1 MKLFAQIRKVD
12 EANRLVYGRAAQ
24 EVVDKAD
31 EVMDYE
37 SSKPYFQ
44 KWSDDVA
51 KDTDGKSLG
60 NVRAM
65 HGKVAAGK
73 LTGIDFNDTEKAID
87 VIAKVVDD
95 AEWNK
100 VLEGVYT
107 GFSIGGSY
115 IGKPSIEKMDGKD
128 VKRYTAS
135 PNEVSLVDRPCI
147 PTATFFEVQK
157 ADGTLSKV
165 EFKEPV
171 VRRRR
176 CARSQRHRRRSR
188 ATRQA
193 DERERPVHEGRARE
207 AGRARRAGDRH
218 HRATPAAPVEKLEG
232 AALRKSMWAC
242 AELAQLIA
250 CLQNLKSSAVYEAFY
265 EGDVSGIA
273 KRLGAVIA
281 LAGQVLVEMIQEEV
295 AEDQAGADT
304 VITVELADQIKG
316 LAKFEGD
323 ALMDLLKVGARNS
336 KADADRLAK
345 IHDLAVELGHKCDAT
360 KGEPAGD
367 LSKGESL
374 TKADF
379 EKAIADAVAPLQKA
393 LDESV
398 ERVRKLEAQPA
409 PARRLRAVSKGE
421 DLGSQS
427 IEKVVETRRDASPAR
442 HCPPLPSSSPC
453 TQWAASPLRAPM

>member
-171 VRRRR
+171 TEEDA
-176 CARSQRHRRRSR
+176 ARSQRHARRSR
-188 ATRQA
+188 STRQA
-193 DERERPVHEGRARE
+193 DERERPVHEGRPRE
-207 AGRARRAGDRH
+207 AGRARSAGDRH
-218 HRATPAAPVEKLEG
+218 HRDHAGRTGGKARRRRAAQKHVGMRRTG
-232 AALRKSMWAC
+232 AAHRVPAEPEILGGVRGLLR
-242 AELAQLIA
+242 
-250 CLQNLKSSAVYEAFY
+250 
-265 EGDVSGIA
+265 
-273 KRLGAVIA
+273 R
-281 LAGQVLVEMIQEEV
+281 
-295 AEDQAGADT
+295 
-304 VITVELADQIKG
+304 
-316 LAKFEGD
+316 
-323 ALMDLLKVGARNS
+323 
-336 KADADRLAK
+336 
-345 IHDLAVELGHKCDAT
+345 
-360 KGEPAGD
+360 
-367 LSKGESL
+367 
-374 TKADF
+374 
-379 EKAIADAVAPLQKA
+379 
-393 LDESV
+393 
-398 ERVRKLEAQPA
+398 
-409 PARRLRAVSKGE
+409 RRLRHRQAPRRSDRAGRSGARR
-421 DLGSQS
+421 DDPGRSRRRPS
-427 IEKVVETRRDASPAR
+427 RRRYRDHRRTRRPDQGPGEVRRRRAHGPAQGR
-442 HCPPLPSSSPC
+442 
-453 TQWAASPLRAPM
+453 RAQQQG

>member
-157 ADGTLSKV
+157 ADGTL
-165 EFKEPV
+165 P
-171 VRRRR
+171 
-176 CARSQRHRRRSR
+176 RSNSRSR
-188 ATRQA
+188 SPKKTLRSKS
-193 DERERPVHEGRARE
+193 
-207 AGRARRAGDRH
+207 
-218 HRATPAAPVEKLEG
+218 TAPPK
-232 AALRKSMWAC
+232 KS
-242 AELAQLIA
+242 
-250 CLQNLKSSAVYEAFY
+250 
-265 EGDVSGIA
+265 
-273 KRLGAVIA
+273 
-281 LAGQVLVEMIQEEV
+281 
-295 AEDQAGADT
+295 
-304 VITVELADQIKG
+304 
-316 LAKFEGD
+316 
-323 ALMDLLKVGARNS
+323 RNS
-336 KADADRLAK
+336 
-345 IHDLAVELGHKCDAT
+345 
-360 KGEPAGD
+360 
-367 LSKGESL
+367 
-374 TKADF
+374 
-379 EKAIADAVAPLQKA
+379 
-393 LDESV
+393 
-398 ERVRKLEAQPA
+398 
-409 PARRLRAVSKGE
+409 
-421 DLGSQS
+421 
-427 IEKVVETRRDASPAR
+427 
-442 HCPPLPSSSPC
+442 PS
-453 TQWAASPLRAPM
+453 